1 MKPMPKEIAE
11 RWLPMWGEGAHPER
25 PWWCAVHA
33 QVADGPR
40 VRWRR
45 GDGVYTS
52 YYKVPVTWGA
62 NDNPGT
68 FFIDTPRSELEY
80 IDGVHPLLAPPPM
93 PGQVWAWVSFFG
105 TNMARGGAAETM
117 VTHVNTA
124 NGNVR
129 WATGGKHGPEHWP
142 PEYTVLVAG
151 PTPWGRDIPWSP
163 A

>member
-11 RWLPMWGEGAHPER
+11 RWSPMWGGYAHSER

-62 NDNPGT
+62 NYNPGT

-80 IDGVHPLLAPPPM
+80 IDGVHPLSAPPRLA
-93 PGQVWAWVSFFG
+93 GQVWAWTTPDGQYHERVIWGVSG
-105 TNMARGGAAETM
+105 PISDLRADAQAAFE
-117 VTHVNTA
+117 VA
-124 NGNVR
+124 
-129 WATGGKHGPEHWP
+129 P
-142 PEYTVLVAG
+142 PDAVLVAG
-151 PTPWGRDIPWSP
+151 PTPWGMNVPWSP